1 MIKGSMFRGIN
12 YKCGMLYY
20 NEGQWARAIKE
31 FEQIANE
38 TDPHI
43 YEMLAKCELKSNNI
57 PKQQEYLKLAIVAY
71 LATGETE
78 KAERLQ
84 QGLQQA

>member
-20 NEGQWARAIKE
+20 NNGEWPRAIKE

-43 YEMLAKCELKSNNI
+43 YEMLAKCYLKNGDTA
-57 PKQQEYLKLAIVAY
+57 KQQEYLKLAIASYV
-71 LATGETE
+71 ATGEAE
-78 KAERLQ
+78 KAERLK
-84 QGLQQA
+84 QGLTA